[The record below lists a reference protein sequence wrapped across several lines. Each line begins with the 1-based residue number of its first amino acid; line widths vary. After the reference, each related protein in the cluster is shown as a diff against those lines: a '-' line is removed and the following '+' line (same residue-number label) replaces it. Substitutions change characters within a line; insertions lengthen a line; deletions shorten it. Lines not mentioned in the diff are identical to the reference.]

1 MPTMLG
7 KRSEMLKARATTGPV
22 SWKRWKGP
30 LGAGIESHSN
40 GHHHH
45 HNHHHQQQQHHSPH
59 NHHSGGG
66 SSGGGGVLQNG
77 RTGGGGIRV
86 GSAFQATIPEFSP
99 VMPRERTRDRDRD
112 DVPVWSPHHSIPEEQ
127 LDEYLSVAKEVHG
140 YSTEQALGLLLWHAH
155 NIERSLADMPNF
167 APDADEWGETER
179 ALFEQAYGFHGKSFH
194 LIQQMLPGKSIGSLV
209 RHYYTWKQTRTR
221 TSVMDREE
229 RRQAN
234 RRAQL
239 HSDEELDGAQ
249 EEEDEEDNASDSD
262 YHPYKKMKRE
272 EHRRR
277 SRAGRSRAVQR
288 RDGPPASPPP
298 RHRAHRAHHH
308 HHHHSGR
315 DRRHPPRH
323 MYLEQSDLQVVV
335 AACCPPAT
343 DSRPACGDARPG
355 EAGGGATAVGAG
367 AAVAAVAAVGAGG
380 ASSSLTVRL
389 DTQIV
394 DLKKQAQKM
403 KQHNSSLK
411 QKLKDG
417 VSAYRPQV
425 SGAKAA
431 GFLTSSRR

>member
-229 RRQAN
+229 RRQAS

-298 RHRAHRAHHH
+298 PAP
-308 HHHHSGR
+308 G
-315 DRRHPPRH
+315 PPRPPPPPPP
-323 MYLEQSDLQVVV
+323 LGPRPP
-335 AACCPPAT
+335 PPAAPHVPGAV
-343 DSRPACGDARPG
+343 RP
-355 EAGGGATAVGAG
+355 AGGGGGVLPARHRQPSRLRGCPARRGRGWRHGRRRRCRSCRSWCRRRVVLADCASRHADRGSQEAG
-367 AAVAAVAAVGAGG
+367 AKDEA
-380 ASSSLTVRL
+380 
-389 DTQIV
+389 TQQ
-394 DLKKQAQKM
+394 LAE
-403 KQHNSSLK
+403 
-411 QKLKDG
+411 
-417 VSAYRPQV
+417 
-425 SGAKAA
+425 AKAQGWGVGLPPA
-431 GFLTSSRR
+431 GEWRQSSRIPDVFAQV

>member
-1 MPTMLG
+1 
-7 KRSEMLKARATTGPV
+7 MLKARATTGPV

-45 HNHHHQQQQHHSPH
+45 HNHHNHQHHHSPH

-99 VMPRERTRDRDRD
+99 EQTWHCLPDKHSVAQPNPSLPPACARGILVMPRERTRDRDRE

-140 YSTEQALGLLLWHAH
+140 YSTEQHWGLLLWHAH

-229 RRQAN
+229 RRQAS

-272 EHRRR
+272 
-277 SRAGRSRAVQR
+277 R

-335 AACCPPAT
+335 AACCPPAS
-343 DSRPACGDARPG
+343 DS
-355 EAGGGATAVGAG
+355 
-367 AAVAAVAAVGAGG
+367 
-380 ASSSLTVRL
+380 
-389 DTQIV
+389 
-394 DLKKQAQKM
+394 
-403 KQHNSSLK
+403 
-411 QKLKDG
+411 
-417 VSAYRPQV
+417 
-425 SGAKAA
+425 
-431 GFLTSSRR
+431 